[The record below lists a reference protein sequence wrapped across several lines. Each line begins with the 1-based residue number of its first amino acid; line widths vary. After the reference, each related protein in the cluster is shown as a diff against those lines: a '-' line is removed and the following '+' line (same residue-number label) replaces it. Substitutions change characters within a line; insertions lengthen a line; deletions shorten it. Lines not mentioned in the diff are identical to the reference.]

1 MLRHPARREHGRGT
15 AGPVRL
21 GLPACVSCMQP
32 VPANQTVLNPKW
44 RNGQPPTRESQR
56 FLYWFDRG
64 KVAVKE
70 GKSRIVQIQQ
80 ACRFKRRGEDATSIS
95 SPNRSLL
102 MLHRQLGSPIT
113 HHKKSILILYTKTHQ
128 HKTSR
133 SPTTT
138 KMATVVST
146 PVPAG
151 VDKTAVLATIHNHDL
166 MVKTLCPALIS
177 YNLES
182 GSAGIGQSAT
192 YSVTDKK
199 PIGQTTYQLTIT
211 NLEDGVD
218 TLVNAK
224 PPVGTLIIT
233 GKWRLVQESA
243 GLVLRE
249 EVDIDANMIMKKM
262 AKGNVEKTHPEQH
275 AALLAEASKA

>member
-1 MLRHPARREHGRGT
+1 MP
-15 AGPVRL
+15 
-21 GLPACVSCMQP
+21 S
-32 VPANQTVLNPKW
+32 
-44 RNGQPPTRESQR
+44 
-56 FLYWFDRG
+56 
-64 KVAVKE
+64 
-70 GKSRIVQIQQ
+70 
-80 ACRFKRRGEDATSIS
+80 
-95 SPNRSLL
+95 
-102 MLHRQLGSPIT
+102 
-113 HHKKSILILYTKTHQ
+113 
-128 HKTSR
+128 
-133 SPTTT
+133 
-138 KMATVVST
+138 TVVST

-151 VDKTAVLATIHNHDL
+151 VDRNAVLSAIHNHDL

-182 GSAGIGQSAT
+182 GSVGVGQSAT

-233 GKWRLVQESA
+233 GKWRIVNEAA
-243 GLVLRE
+243 GLILRE
-249 EVDIDANMIMKKM
+249 EVDIEANMLMKKM

-275 AALLAEASKA
+275 AALLVQAGKA